1 MEQHSNKWLQHFIL
15 LTAPLLTV
23 IDIFIVNIAMPSI
36 KQSFNASD
44 GAIELVVAAYLLG
57 FGSFQVTGSR
67 AGDIFGRKKIFLWG
81 MFFFVLTSCICGLA
95 PNVIVLIAA
104 RFFQGVSGSFMQSQ
118 ALAYVQVLF
127 PERKERTKAIG
138 YIGITLG
145 IASVMGQFLG
155 GLFSGLHTFIEGWRF
170 IFLVNLPIGI
180 VAFLLAKKHLE
191 NTKLNFQE
199 RFDYSGVTLF
209 TLALGFFIYPLTEGR
224 EQDYP
229 LWSFA
234 MLLASLILFFVFIVN
249 QKNKLKKQQKP
260 LMDIRLFKIR
270 DYNIGL
276 ILVAFYF
283 AMHTSYLL
291 VSTFY
296 LQSGL
301 NLTSMQAGMYFVV
314 NGVLFMLS
322 SFLSVR
328 LVNKFGKKPVQIG
341 VALMIIVYILQIIFL
356 NNQTNEI
363 TFLFLLS
370 FQGFCGGLVLPSL
383 INLTLKNIPHHFVGI
398 ASGMYNTIQQTA
410 SSMGVCFIGG
420 LFFTIAKAKNDFVTA
435 FHYSLYAG
443 IGCLLISFA
452 LLIVIE
458 DLKKKIWK
466 ELSLQDLEL

>member
-1 MEQHSNKWLQHFIL
+1 MEQHDNRWLQHFIL

-23 IDIFIVNIAMPSI
+23 IDVFIVNIAIPSI
-36 KQSFNASD
+36 KQSLDTSD
-44 GAIELVVAAYLLG
+44 GAVELVIAAYLLG
-57 FGSFQVTGSR
+57 FASFQVTGSR

-95 PNVIVLIAA
+95 PNATVLIAA
-104 RFFQGVSGSFMQSQ
+104 RFFQGVSGAFMQSQ
-118 ALAYVQVLF
+118 SLAYVQVLF

-155 GLFSGLHTFIEGWRF
+155 GFFSGLHTFIDGWRF

-180 VAFLLAKKHLE
+180 AAFFLAKKYLE
-191 NTKLNFQE
+191 NTKLNSE
-199 RFDYSGVTLF
+199 EKFDYSGVTLF
-209 TLALGFFIYPLTEGR
+209 TLALGCLIYPLTEGR
-224 EQDYP
+224 EQGYP

-234 MLLASLILFFVFIVN
+234 MLLASLILFYVFIIN
-249 QKNKLKKQQKP
+249 QKNKLKKQQHP

-276 ILVAFYF
+276 ILLAFYF

-291 VSTFY
+291 VSTVY

-301 NLTSMQAGMYFVV
+301 HTPPFKTGMYFVV

-328 LVNKFGKKPVQIG
+328 LVNAFGKKPVQIG
-341 VALMIIVYILQIIFL
+341 VALMITVYMLQIILF
-356 NNQTNEI
+356 NKETKEI
-363 TFLFLLS
+363 TFLVMLS
-370 FQGFCGGLVLPSL
+370 LQGLCGGLVLPSL

-410 SSMGVCFIGG
+410 SSMGICFIGG
-420 LFFTIAKAKNDFVTA
+420 LFFTVAKAKNDFVTA

-443 IGCLLISFA
+443 IACLLIAFV
-452 LLIVIE
+452 LLYIIE
-458 DLKKKIWK
+458 DLKK
-466 ELSLQDLEL
+466 